1 MIDLNGSKP
10 LFRKHAERVHP
21 YRILFWLVMVLAA
34 LFVLR
39 GYATG
44 GIQPVS
50 LVTPTPTRT
59 FVSYEEEAKTHF
71 AAGNLEDAITAYKRA
86 LEVSPKEARLWAELA
101 RIQVYS
107 STQKVNAEDRA
118 KRLKEAL
125 DSVNRAVELA
135 PDNSTA
141 HAIRA
146 FVLDWN
152 AGLGG
157 PDAETYL
164 VEAEQAAIR
173 ALQLDG
179 TNTLA
184 LAYYA
189 EILADQLK
197 VLQAQEYI
205 EQAVQRDPSLM
216 DVHRI
221 YAYVKESLR
230 DYEGAIKEYEKA
242 LQITPNLTFL
252 HLRIG
257 VTYRVLA
264 ADQRKDYYDRA
275 LEYFEQAATIN
286 QQLGI
291 KDPLPYISIAKTYAQ
306 LGTFFPAALNIRKAL
321 EYMPDSADVYGQ
333 TGIIF
338 YKGKNY
344 EGAIEALKCAVEG
357 CTPEESC
364 KVRRC
369 ADANDPAITISG
381 LPLTDETVVY
391 YYTYGSALAG
401 LHRKT
406 NNYCARA
413 VVILGKVREAFRSDT
428 IIMNIIAP
436 SIAICESYGYN
447 TP

>member
-10 LFRKHAERVHP
+10 LFRKNLARVNP
-21 YRILFWLVMVLAA
+21 YRVLFWLVLVLAA
-34 LFVLR
+34 MFVLR

-50 LVTPTPTRT
+50 LITPTPTRT
-59 FVSYEEEAKTHF
+59 FGSYEEEAKTHF
-71 AAGNLEDAITAYKRA
+71 AAGNLEDAITAYQRA
-86 LEVSPKEARLWAELA
+86 LEVSPNEARLWAELA

-107 STQKVNAEDRA
+107 STQKVSAADRD

-125 DSVNRAVELA
+125 DSINRAVELA
-135 PDNSTA
+135 PDDSTA

-157 PDAETYL
+157 EDADAYL

-184 LAYYA
+184 LAYYS
-189 EILADQLK
+189 EILTDQLK
-197 VLQAQEYI
+197 VLQALEYI
-205 EQAVQRDPSLM
+205 EQAVRRDPELM

-230 DYEGAIKEYEKA
+230 DYEGAIEEYEKA

-291 KDPLPYISIAKTYAQ
+291 RDPLPYISIAKTYSQ

-357 CTPEESC
+357 CTAVESC

-369 ADANDPAITISG
+369 TDANNPAIEITG
-381 LPLTDETVVY
+381 LPLNDQTVVY

-406 NNYCARA
+406 NNYCTQA
-413 VVILGKVREAFRSDT
+413 VVILGKVRAAFREDT
-428 IIMNIIAP
+428 IIMNIIEP
-436 SIAICESYGYN
+436 SIAICENYGYA